1 MDCEAITKVDEEF
14 FTAMRNNSK
23 QGFSVAGSY
32 TEDLFYIAP
41 IYHKAFPNL
50 TRIIFLDSKDLE
62 FRSDIRL
69 LDEQVSQDWGSIFIV
84 ITIHHII
91 DVKIEEILYYLLMG
105 IRDKKIPGRIL
116 SKNAGSRVSQWV
128 IKNKMGKNR

>member
-1 MDCEAITKVDEEF
+1 MVVITDKSSITNLAGTLQTILEQYTAESVISTKWSRFRGLPKIKFSFVDCEAITKVDEEF

-69 LDEQVSQDWGSIFIV
+69 LDEQVSQD
-84 ITIHHII
+84 
-91 DVKIEEILYYLLMG
+91 
-105 IRDKKIPGRIL
+105 
-116 SKNAGSRVSQWV
+116 
-128 IKNKMGKNR
+128 